1 MALRFKVKD
10 TRKLETT
17 LRGGSKRV
25 SDALFQVVKDDAHKF
40 AKGLINSV
48 EQDSR
53 FNELRTSDD
62 LRGVLGMPKPAF
74 RQGAD
79 TDAED
84 LIRILKTYEVIGTRN
99 ARYKTVRIV
108 FPTLQQLEEKLTRSL
123 STIQKGVAIPGPQQS
138 WFRWWE
144 FGDRGE
150 ITSLTVMRRTIAR
163 IARGQSNKSKSRSKL
178 ARIISERSRSGSA
191 IQLPNIPA
199 GPGGGVQGRS
209 LIQDKYRNF
218 AKIYP
223 ARAGRL
229 VKTWARN
236 NQSLIGRLFSRARIA

>member
-144 FGDRGE
+144 FGDQGE
-150 ITSLTVMRRTIAR
+150 IDTLTVFKRTVSAVASRRGTSR
-163 IARGQSNKSKSRSKL
+163 ITLNQLIEN
-178 ARIISERSRSGSA
+178 RSRSGQA
-191 IQLPNIPA
+191 IQ
-199 GPGGGVQGRS
+199 
-209 LIQDKYRNF
+209 
-218 AKIYP
+218 
-223 ARAGRL
+223 
-229 VKTWARN
+229 
-236 NQSLIGRLFSRARIA
+236 LIGRLGGANSGIVGRGLIGKVYEDFGRILPAQVSNVLRKFVRNNRPNSFFARVIR